1 MRYNSAMNI
10 DNFKLNQSFGFLIN
24 ALSLNTK
31 HLLDLRLKAHHL
43 TVHQFGILLNISKKG
58 PLTQKEIAQQ
68 TNGDEPTTARLMK
81 RLEDKG
87 CIKRVVDE
95 VDKRKRMVSLT
106 PEGIALLEKILP
118 QAQEVNKEMLSSLN
132 DNEKAIL
139 VTLLNKVLTASK
151 EKSL

>member
-1 MRYNSAMNI
+1 MNI
-10 DNFKLNQSFGFLIN
+10 DNFRLDQSFGFLIN
-24 ALSLNTK
+24 ALSLDTK
-31 HLLDLRLKAHHL
+31 HLLELRLKAHHL

-95 VDKRKRMVSLT
+95 VDKRKRMVSLS
-106 PEGIALLEKILP
+106 PEGTALLEEILP
-118 QAQEVNKEMLSSLN
+118 HAQAVNREMLSSLN
-132 DNEKAIL
+132 DAEKG
-139 VTLLNKVLTASK
+139 TLISLLHKVLTTSK
-151 EKSL
+151 KYS

>member
-1 MRYNSAMNI
+1 MNI
-10 DNFKLNQSFGFLIN
+10 DNFKLDQSFGFLIN

-31 HLLDLRLKAHHL
+31 HLLELRLKAHHL
-43 TVHQFGILLNISKKG
+43 TVHQFGILLNIYKKG

-95 VDKRKRMVSLT
+95 VDKRKRMVSLS
-106 PEGIALLEKILP
+106 PEGTALLEEILP
-118 QAQEVNKEMLSSLN
+118 HAQAVNREMLSSL
-132 DNEKAIL
+132 DDAEKG
-139 VTLLNKVLTASK
+139 TLISLLHKVLTTSK
-151 EKSL
+151 EEAI

>member
-1 MRYNSAMNI
+1 MRYNNTMNI
-10 DNFKLNQSFGFLIN
+10 DNFRLDQSFGFLIN
-24 ALSLNTK
+24 ALSLDTK
-31 HLLDLRLKAHHL
+31 HLLELRLKAHHL

-95 VDKRKRMVSLT
+95 VDKRKRMVSLS
-106 PEGIALLEKILP
+106 PEGTALLEEILP
-118 QAQEVNKEMLSSLN
+118 HAQAVNREMLSSLN
-132 DNEKAIL
+132 DAEKG
-139 VTLLNKVLTASK
+139 TLISLLHKVLTTSK
-151 EKSL
+151 KYS